1 MDKDNL
7 EVLNDCV
14 DCGISESNTNST
26 QLPIDT
32 GYRPMPLPPMF
43 DFDLKYV
50 YLKNITYNKEKLY
63 TNSLEPRKDIAKTNQ
78 DNASNIILQ
87 YDNVGDKYTDEELFY
102 LDKIFVEKNNFG
114 TNVVNINYNKLQDNS
129 LELIPNYYRI
139 LPEKRIILDNELNSY
154 VDSSFSYFVD
164 SEFGN
169 PETIYPIGTFFRVA
183 NGVSVSSACDQ
194 QVYFVTK
201 GNCVC
206 SIPNTKTLQVMLV
219 ERNKYIQGVFV
230 IEPSEFES
238 FEITDSCADK
248 TSEWIPR
255 FEIDSGCKTPDLEI
269 DLSALDRIQIPKLP
283 DVIQG
288 AAGAAGTAGA
298 AGAAGAAG
306 PAGAAGSAGA
316 AGKDGKDGKCPD
328 CEKPTPTPTTT
339 PPTTTPPITARPTQ
353 TPTPTPIPIDSLGCK
368 CYSILNDDLE
378 SNEAVV
384 SYTSCSGEVTTIS
397 LLYSQA
403 RSICVRNGTSPVSN
417 SNASITLSSKTCTN
431 NLDCSSVPT
440 PTETTTTS
448 PTTSKYYELAGC
460 DNSGYAYT
468 TIPPSLGVGQRYIDP
483 ISGVLYTY
491 TGARPLEIQPS
502 RYNGSIQIVTSKQYC
517 SNSDITNPTTPPPAP
532 TPTVVVSSNLSYN
545 LYACGTTILSGK
557 RIPYTGTYSGGE
569 VIKASNG
576 ICYTVAQGNSSEE
589 SNVRVLFG
597 FSTCSQCSPVPPI
610 TTPPI
615 TARPTPTPE
624 PTPIPTSEPSI
635 VDCECY
641 DGYITDDLGFNYEDC
656 YGNRVANTTGREI
669 NNPICFNIKK
679 PYSSNIQATQLSENC
694 SCGGLFN
701 PTIPT
706 TPEVPSIG
714 TGTTSGEN
722 GNTSDVLP
730 PNELRIDNFR

>member
-1 MDKDNL
+1 M
-7 EVLNDCV
+7 
-14 DCGISESNTNST
+14 
-26 QLPIDT
+26 
-32 GYRPMPLPPMF
+32 
-43 DFDLKYV
+43 
-50 YLKNITYNKEKLY
+50 
-63 TNSLEPRKDIAKTNQ
+63 
-78 DNASNIILQ
+78 
-87 YDNVGDKYTDEELFY
+87 
-102 LDKIFVEKNNFG
+102 DKIFVEKNNFG

-129 LELIPNYYRI
+129 LELISNYYRI

-154 VDSSFSYFVD
+154 IDSNFSYFVD
-164 SEFGN
+164 SDFGN

-206 SIPNTKTLQVMLV
+206 TIPNTKTLQVMLV

-238 FEITDSCADK
+238 FEITDSCIDK

-288 AAGAAGTAGA
+288 ATGA

-306 PAGAAGSAGA
+306 PAGAAGSAGSA
-316 AGKDGKDGKCPD
+316 GSAGASGKDGKDGKDGKCPD

-353 TPTPTPIPIDSLGCK
+353 TPTPTP
-368 CYSILNDDLE
+368 
-378 SNEAVV
+378 
-384 SYTSCSGEVTTIS
+384 TIS
-397 LLYSQA
+397 
-403 RSICVRNGTSPVSN
+403 VTV
-417 SNASITLSSKTCTN
+417 
-431 NLDCSSVPT
+431 T
-440 PTETTTTS
+440 PTITTTVVAT
-448 PTTSKYYELAGC
+448 KYYELAGC

-491 TGARPLEIQPS
+491 TGAPPLESQPN
-502 RYNGSIQIVTSKQYC
+502 RYNGSIQIVSGKQYC
-517 SNSDITNPTTPPPAP
+517 SNSDLVNPTTPPPAP

-545 LYACGTTILSGK
+545 LYACGTTVLSGK

-569 VIKASNG
+569 VIRANNG

-597 FSTCSQCSPVPPI
+597 FSTCSQCSPAPPT

-624 PTPIPTSEPSI
+624 PTPIPTTEPSI

-641 DGYITDDLGFNYEDC
+641 DGYITDDSGFNYEDC
-656 YGNRVANTTGREI
+656 YGNKVVNTMGREI

-679 PYSSNIQATQLSENC
+679 PYSSNIISTQLSENC

-706 TPEVPSIG
+706 TPEVPSVG